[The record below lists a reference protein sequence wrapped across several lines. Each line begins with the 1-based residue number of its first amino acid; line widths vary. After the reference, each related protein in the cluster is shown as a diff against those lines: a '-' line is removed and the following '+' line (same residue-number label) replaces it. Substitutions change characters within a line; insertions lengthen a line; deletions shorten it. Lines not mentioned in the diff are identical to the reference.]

1 MIVGAQAEG
10 VGWARARSQ
19 LLWTGELGADPRW
32 GMSAAVAVLVP
43 CSVRHLLRPWT
54 LCVSA
59 ASGQFGPKGP
69 VRGYGM
75 SRAQIAKRVLAD
87 VFLYLIVVCSMSK
100 KSLFPWQISRTEF
113 LIHFQD
119 PIRAGMLRIILHCR
133 PFRRLFI
140 PRL

>member
-32 GMSAAVAVLVP
+32 GMRAAVAVLVS
-43 CSVRHLLRPWT
+43 CSVLHLLRPWT

-59 ASGQFGPKGP
+59 ASGQFWAKGP
-69 VRGYGM
+69 VRRYGM

-100 KSLFPWQISRTEF
+100 MSLFSWQIFRTEF
-113 LIHFQD
+113 LSHFQD
-119 PIRAGMLRIILHCR
+119 PTRAGG
-133 PFRRLFI
+133 
-140 PRL
+140 

>member
-1 MIVGAQAEG
+1 MVVGAQAEG

-119 PIRAGMLRIILHCR
+119 PIRAGT
-133 PFRRLFI
+133 I
-140 PRL
+140 PRTAGSARALI

>member
-10 VGWARARSQ
+10 IGWARARSLQ
-19 LLWTGELGADPRW
+19 QWTGELSTDPRG
-32 GMSAAVAVLVP
+32 GMRAAVAVLVS
-43 CSVRHLLRPWT
+43 CSVLHLLRPWT

-119 PIRAGMLRIILHCR
+119 PIRAGATWAEGHMGICR
-133 PFRRLFI
+133 
-140 PRL
+140 